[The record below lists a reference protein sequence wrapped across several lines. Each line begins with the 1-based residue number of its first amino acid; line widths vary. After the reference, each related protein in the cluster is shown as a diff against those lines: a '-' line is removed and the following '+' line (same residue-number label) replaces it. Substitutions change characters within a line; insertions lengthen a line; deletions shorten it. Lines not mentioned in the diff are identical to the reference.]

1 MHEKIV
7 LDRQKRLLT
16 MYEEMAKGHPGLE
29 NPVWRKTQWEKSL
42 SKERLFK
49 SGDLTGDEPC

>member
-1 MHEKIV
+1 
-7 LDRQKRLLT
+7 